1 MTIRRTLILL
11 ALLAIPV
18 VLTAC
23 TKVVDARGI
32 GAENY
37 KVEKSDL
44 EGGLFGDPPRDRN
57 NR

>member
-1 MTIRRTLILL
+1 MNRHRTLILL
-11 ALLAIPV
+11 ALLAMPM
-18 VLTAC
+18 VLAAC

-57 NR
+57 QR